1 LSQILSQDEV
11 DALLKGLSD
20 GDVETGQEDSV
31 TAQLHE
37 VEVYDFASPKTI
49 VRGRMPALDAINENF
64 ARMFR
69 KTLSSTLRRI
79 VGISTVSSNFVKFSE
94 FLKTLPVP
102 SSQHIFKMPPL
113 KGDMLF
119 VVDSKLIFLLVDCIF
134 GGSGREVFKVE
145 GRDFTSIETN
155 LIKKIILSAL
165 SDLEGAW
172 KTIVDANAVY
182 QRSEINPQF
191 SQIVGQSEVVAVVKY
206 EVVLDYSSGMI
217 TVCIPYASLEQ
228 VRDKLKGRYH
238 ADELEEED
246 KEWTNKFRRG
256 LQQSSVEMIV
266 ELGKTELTGLEVIT
280 MKRGDVI
287 PLDQYID
294 GSLDVYI
301 ENELKFTGHPGFY
314 RGNRAIRISEI
325 LMNKNEEVKH
335 NE

>member
-1 LSQILSQDEV
+1 MSQILSQDEV
-11 DALLKGLSD
+11 DALLNGLSN
-20 GDVETGQEDSV
+20 GDVETGQEVSV
-31 TAQLHE
+31 TAELHD

-79 VGISTVSSNFVKFSE
+79 VGISTLSATFVKFDE

-102 SSQHIFKMPPL
+102 SSQHVFKMPPL
-113 KGDMLF
+113 KGEMLF
-119 VVDSKLIFLLVDCIF
+119 VVDSKLIFLLVDCLF
-134 GGSGREVFKVE
+134 GGTGRESFKVE
-145 GRDFTSIETN
+145 GRDFTPIETN
-155 LIKKIILSAL
+155 LIKKIVLSAL

-172 KTIVDANAVY
+172 KTIVDANTVY

-206 EVVLDYSSGMI
+206 EVVLEYSSGMI
-217 TVCIPYASLEQ
+217 MVCVPYASLEQ
-228 VRDKLKGRYH
+228 IRDKLKGRYH
-238 ADELEEED
+238 ADELEHD
-246 KEWTNKFRRG
+246 KEWTNRFRRG
-256 LQQSSVEMIV
+256 LQQSTVEMVV

-287 PLDQYID
+287 PLDQYVD
-294 GSLDVYI
+294 GSLNVYI

-325 LMNKNEEVKH
+325 LINKNEEVED